1 MRNSCSDICAADGQW
16 VPGTMLKALLA
27 EASLNQAILDDASAG
42 TDLYIIIYTSNG
54 KCVPVSSNIWE
65 IRVSDWDAHFLCFL
79 VRHERNAQAVMIPTL
94 KLGRAHAS
102 RSRPT
107 GTRAPIPLPLSVRPR
122 VELDINSIALRART
136 YFVQRRRF

>member
-1 MRNSCSDICAADGQW
+1 MRNFSSDMCAADGQW
-16 VPGTMLKALLA
+16 VPGTMLKVLLA

-54 KCVPVSSNIWE
+54 KCVPVSSIIWG
-65 IRVSDWDAHFLCFL
+65 IRVWDRDAHFLCFL
-79 VRHERNAQAVMIPTL
+79 VHHERNAQAVMIPTL

-107 GTRAPIPLPLSVRPR
+107 GTRAPIPLPLSVHPR
-122 VELDINSIALRART
+122 VGLDISRIVSRART
-136 YFVQRRRF
+136 YFAQRRRF